1 MPLAYLAKAG
11 DQAQQR
17 GLAAAG
23 GPEQRE
29 ELVLADGDGHAV
41 QGTDGIGPRAK
52 DLADAPRFDRDGFVH
67 DVPAPCRRFSLV
79 VDGKTRRFPRSPP
92 SLVCRCSLAPE
103 RPRGRRAQS
112 ADHAIGGLA
121 MMGHEMA

>member
-79 VDGKTRRFPRSPP
+79 VDGKTRRFPRPPP
-92 SLVCRCSLAPE
+92 SLVCRRSLAW
-103 RPRGRRAQS
+103 RLRSRRAQS
-112 ADHAIGGLA
+112 AGHAIAGLA
-121 MMGHEMA
+121 MMGRGTAE